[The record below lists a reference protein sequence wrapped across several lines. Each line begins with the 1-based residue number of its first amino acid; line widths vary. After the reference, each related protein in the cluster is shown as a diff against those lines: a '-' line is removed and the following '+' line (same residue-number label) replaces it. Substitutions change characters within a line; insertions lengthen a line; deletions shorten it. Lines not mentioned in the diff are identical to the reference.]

1 MTGWQEEE
9 ALRSGRWSVAAQ
21 AMPWGSA
28 GAGKTSGGG
37 TLAAPQG
44 TDSPVRIAS
53 STRGSNTYLLHLLGV
68 CSTLRNGVAIWAP
81 VLLQMTAHVVC
92 AMTRAAGAAH
102 ENTMAWHEKKAAT
115 IYLSR
120 LGRVR

>member
-1 MTGWQEEE
+1 MADDEEE
-9 ALRSGRWSVAAQ
+9 ALRSGRSSVAAQ

-28 GAGKTSGGG
+28 GADKTSGGG

-44 TDSPVRIAS
+44 TDSPARIAS

-68 CSTLRNGVAIWAP
+68 CSTLRNGVAISAP
-81 VLLQMTAHVVC
+81 VLLQMTAHAVC

-115 IYLSR
+115 IFLSR